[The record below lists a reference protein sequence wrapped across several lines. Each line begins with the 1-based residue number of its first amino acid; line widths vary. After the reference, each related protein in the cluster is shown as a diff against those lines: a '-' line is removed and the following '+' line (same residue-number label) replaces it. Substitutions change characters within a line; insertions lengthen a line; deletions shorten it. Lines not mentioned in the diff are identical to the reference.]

1 MPDIQAFCGVRYDLG
16 HVGELSNVIAPPY
29 DVIDAA
35 YQADL
40 YKRHP
45 ANVVRLILNRQ
56 EPGDDEETD
65 RYRRAAKFLKQW
77 REEGVLA
84 ADPQPSVYVYH
95 QEFEYAGR
103 RFNRRGL
110 LARVKLE
117 RFGEGKIY
125 PHEITM
131 SGPKAD
137 RLRLTR
143 ACQANLSPIFGLY
156 PDPDNL
162 AQELVESRT
171 IGQEPVACTDDLGV
185 VNRLWPVSDS
195 ETIAKLAGV
204 IGPQPMYVADGHHR
218 YETACNYRDELA
230 AAGKL
235 TPEHPANYVLT
246 MLISMQDPGLIVL
259 PTQRLF
265 RGLPRLAAEELIA
278 ALGDCFTCRI
288 IGEGTDLAGRVW
300 TDIETGDDQ
309 GVIGLYC
316 AADERW
322 VLASITDAGR
332 ARMAEVAADQTDV
345 WRGLGVSILHRLIVE
360 TLLGVAE
367 PPKPRYVHL
376 VQEVVDGLEAEPEE
390 FPIAA
395 LVMPATLEHV
405 RQISEL
411 GARMPAKSTYF
422 YPKLLSGMVINP
434 LA

>member
-16 HVGELSNVIAPPY
+16 HVGELSNVVAPPY

-84 ADPQPSVYVYH
+84 ADPKPSVYVYH

-131 SGPKAD
+131 AGPKVD

-143 ACQANLSPIFGLY
+143 ACQSNLSPIFGLY

-171 IGQEPVACTDDLGV
+171 IGQEPVTCTDDLGV

-204 IGPQPMYVADGHHR
+204 IGPQPMFVADGHHR

-259 PTQRLF
+259 PTHRLF

-278 ALGDCFTCRI
+278 ALGECFTCRI

-300 TDIETGDDQ
+300 TDIEIGDGQ

-322 VLASITDAGR
+322 VIASITDAGR
-332 ARMAEVAADQTDV
+332 TRMAEVAADQSDV
-345 WRGLGVSILHRLIVE
+345 WRGLGVSILHKLIVE

-376 VQEVVDGLEAEPEE
+376 VEEVVDGLEAEPDE

-434 LA
+434 VA